1 MAIEITDVNF
11 EEVVLK
17 ATVPV
22 MVDFWAVWCG
32 PCKLIEPFV
41 EELYNE
47 YKDVAVIG
55 KLDADRNPNTCVQYG
70 VRNIPTL
77 LFFKDGKLAD
87 RQVGAVSKKVLEQ
100 KLNAL
105 VK

>member
-1 MAIEITDVNF
+1 MAIEITDANF
-11 EEVVLK
+11 DEVVLK

-32 PCKLIEPFV
+32 PCKMIAPIV
-41 EELYNE
+41 EELNNE
-47 YKDVAVIG
+47 YQGRAVIG
-55 KLDADRNPNTCVQYG
+55 KLDADNNPNTCVRYG

-77 LFFKDGKLAD
+77 LFFKNGEVAD
-87 RQVGAVSKKVLEQ
+87 RHVGVAPKSVLEQ

-105 VK
+105 M